1 MGWWL
6 LGLKKLLPGKGG
18 RSPASP
24 PKSSARGNHVE
35 ERDDERRGRG
45 ELEGSP
51 TQDPTEDG
59 AWMRFNETCQFMPPD
74 SYTANEMRR
83 LRSVHVHVPS
93 VPNYMDVSMT
103 DKAICDTGLK
113 LARESVYDL
122 NNEIISKGMIFN
134 TLNELKLFLQDYA
147 MKHHKPYTV
156 THSIKTRGIP

>member
-1 MGWWL
+1 
-6 LGLKKLLPGKGG
+6 
-18 RSPASP
+18 
-24 PKSSARGNHVE
+24 
-35 ERDDERRGRG
+35 
-45 ELEGSP
+45 
-51 TQDPTEDG
+51 
-59 AWMRFNETCQFMPPD
+59 MRQ
-74 SYTANEMRR
+74 

-93 VPNYMDVSMT
+93 VPNYMDISMT